1 MVFYKKACE
10 NGNGHACY
18 RLSEMFLFGMGCAEN
33 RSKARE
39 YAQKACE
46 NKSGSGCYHQ
56 FQLSSPQEIKDKK
69 REITLLEKA
78 CNYGHGSACDRLGS
92 IFFNGEDVPKDYVKA
107 REFYR
112 KTGGLGYE
120 ELADMYAK
128 GLGGKKDL
136 LKAKHFYGIACYLGK
151 PSACN
156 KIIDMFEY
164 PEGKEKDL
172 AEVRSFYEKLCEK
185 DDALG
190 CFVIA
195 HMLREGIGGKTDL
208 PKGADFYI
216 KGERLQ
222 QKEEKN

>member
-1 MVFYKKACE
+1 M
-10 NGNGHACY
+10 
-18 RLSEMFLFGMGCAEN
+18 LF
-33 RSKARE
+33 RS
-39 YAQKACE
+39 
-46 NKSGSGCYHQ
+46 
-56 FQLSSPQEIKDKK
+56 
-69 REITLLEKA
+69 
-78 CNYGHGSACDRLGS
+78 
-92 IFFNGEDVPKDYVKA
+92 
-107 REFYR
+107 
-112 KTGGLGYE
+112 
-120 ELADMYAK
+120 
-128 GLGGKKDL
+128 
-136 LKAKHFYGIACYLGK
+136 
-151 PSACN
+151 
-156 KIIDMFEY
+156 EY